1 MKNNIVEIDNLDQA
15 IDNLLK
21 YSSEKKRKFNESVDI
36 AVTLGIDPKQSNQMV
51 KGSVILPNGSG
62 KKYKILVLTSDK
74 EAQKKILEV
83 GATYS
88 GDDEMVEKIIS
99 GFDDFDI
106 CITTPEY
113 MPKVSKAARKLG
125 PRGLMPNA
133 KNGTVTDDLE
143 KAVTDSLKG
152 KVNFKNDKYG
162 IVHSLVG
169 KVDFSKESL
178 FENINTILKSISD
191 LKPETSKGK
200 FIKRLFINST
210 MGKSFE
216 VDVNSLNL
224 TK

>member
-1 MKNNIVEIDNLDQA
+1 
-15 IDNLLK
+15 
-21 YSSEKKRKFNESVDI
+21 
-36 AVTLGIDPKQSNQMV
+36 VTLGIDPKQSNQMV

-88 GDDEMVEKIIS
+88 GDDEMVEKIIA

-169 KVDFSKESL
+169 KVNFSKENL

>member
-21 YSSEKKRKFNESVDI
+21 YSSKKKRKFNESVDI

-51 KGSVILPNGSG
+51 KGSIILPNGSG

-88 GDDEMVEKIIS
+88 GDDEMVEKIIA

-113 MPKVSKAARKLG
+113 MPKVNKAARKLG

-169 KVDFSKESL
+169 KVNFSKENL

>member
-21 YSSEKKRKFNESVDI
+21 YSSKKKRKFNESVDI

-51 KGSVILPNGSG
+51 KGSIILPNGSG

-88 GDDEMVEKIIS
+88 GDDEMVEKIIA

-133 KNGTVTDDLE
+133 KNGTVTDDLG

-169 KVDFSKESL
+169 KVNFSKENL

>member
-21 YSSEKKRKFNESVDI
+21 YSSKKKRKFNESVDI
-36 AVTLGIDPKQSNQMV
+36 VVTLGIDPKQSNQMV

-88 GDDEMVEKIIS
+88 GDDEMVEKIIA

-169 KVDFSKESL
+169 KVNFSKENL